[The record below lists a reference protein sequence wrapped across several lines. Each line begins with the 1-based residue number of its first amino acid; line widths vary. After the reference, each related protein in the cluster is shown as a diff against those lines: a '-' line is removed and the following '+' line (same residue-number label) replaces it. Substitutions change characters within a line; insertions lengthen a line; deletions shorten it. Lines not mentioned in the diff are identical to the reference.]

1 MFCSALI
8 VKNYFEKSTFK
19 WVSLLF
25 LTKHIFKNYF
35 PHFEPRGASNIL
47 EMLNIQNLST
57 LLYNV
62 HKISLKYTSTKYN
75 ISQYCWQEL
84 WGRVFKVSSPRRR
97 LNSWDLTPLDST
109 CFFYMY
115 GILESWTHVGVG
127 GRHCCQVSPRL
138 HSQFEKFFFAE
149 HIKKMQSHISICKG

>member
-47 EMLNIQNLST
+47 EMLNIHNLST

-62 HKISLKYTSTKYN
+62 HKISLKYTLTKYN
-75 ISQYCWQEL
+75 ISQYC
-84 WGRVFKVSSPRRR
+84 
-97 LNSWDLTPLDST
+97 
-109 CFFYMY
+109 
-115 GILESWTHVGVG
+115 
-127 GRHCCQVSPRL
+127 
-138 HSQFEKFFFAE
+138 
-149 HIKKMQSHISICKG
+149 